1 MINQQ
6 RKWIIFAVLAS
17 GFVFSYFIRL
27 STGVIGPALMEDL
40 QIDAAQLGLL
50 AGAFFYAF
58 AILQLPVGF
67 ALDILSPRRVILATL
82 LLGMAGCVISALATD
97 FCTALSGRI
106 LIGLGMSSVL
116 MGSLKIF
123 SYWFRQDQFA
133 FLSGVM
139 LSLGNFGA
147 LVAATPLVLAS
158 MMIGWRNCFLL
169 FSLFLAVLS
178 VAIFFLVNDSPEKSP
193 ATSLHSQETGN
204 SGLTNRMLI
213 SLKTVFSNRH
223 FWFISVSAF
232 IRYGSLISV
241 QGFLGTLYLIE
252 VMGYS
257 VEKAAN
263 ILGMISIG
271 YLIGSPLMGK
281 MSDSVFKSRKKVMLS
296 GLFIYLC
303 VMLFFLLDIKS
314 DVLWYAIFW
323 GLGFFASIG
332 AVSFAHVKE
341 LFPKEI
347 SGVVLTAN
355 NLFNIVGVAIG
366 QHVMGFIISRYP
378 KTLSGYAAEAY
389 HSAFAVL
396 SISCIIGF
404 ILYLFVRDTVPS
416 STGQV

>member
-1 MINQQ
+1 VNNKK

-27 STGVIGPALMEDL
+27 STGVLGPALMEDL
-40 QIDAAQLGLL
+40 QIDAGQLGLL

-67 ALDILSPRRVILATL
+67 ALDSLSPRRVMLATL
-82 LLGMAGCVISALATD
+82 LLGIVGCSISALATD
-97 FCTALSGRI
+97 FHTALSGRI

-123 SYWFRQDQFA
+123 SNWFRQDQFA

-147 LVAATPLVLAS
+147 LVAATPLVIAS
-158 MMIGWRNCFLL
+158 MVIGWRICFFL
-169 FSLFLAVLS
+169 FSLFLALLS
-178 VAIFFLVNDSPEKSP
+178 MAIFFLVNDGPKKSLT
-193 ATSLHSQETGN
+193 TSANTRETRKSN
-204 SGLTNRMLI
+204 LTNKMLI
-213 SLKTVFSNRH
+213 SFKTVFSNRH
-223 FWFISVSAF
+223 FWFISTSAF

-257 VEKAAN
+257 VEKAGN
-263 ILGMISIG
+263 ILSMISIG

-281 MSDSVFKSRKKVMLS
+281 LSDSVFKSRKKVMLL
-296 GLFIYLC
+296 GLFIYMC
-303 VMLFFLLDIKS
+303 IILFFLLDIKS
-314 DVLWYAIFW
+314 DFLWYAVFW

-366 QHVMGFIISRYP
+366 QHVMGFIIGRYP
-378 KTLSGYAAEAY
+378 KTLSGYAIEAY

-404 ILYLFVRDTVPS
+404 VLYLFVRDTVPS
-416 STGQV
+416 STG